1 MKVVRNVAQTVAVA
15 ERQVVRPSA
24 KAPRRWKGLCLAFVR
39 TCWGFPPTGIFDAN
53 EAWRMTV
60 RKRTR
65 GTPPPGAPIF
75 WAVGKHGHIA
85 LSAGDGRCYSNDIR
99 RSGRIDL
106 VPISEITRKWGAR
119 YRGWSEDYVGT
130 TLPLRGGAGGGVGG
144 GVGGGGRPPT
154 RRTVDL
160 SRLITAAQLDPKRPQ
175 GGTTKGSVGHVR
187 IVETALQ
194 AEGLLSSRFS
204 GDGSFGSLTVKAY
217 AKWQR
222 KCGFTGKDANGI
234 PGRKSLERLGQR
246 HRFSVTG

>member
-1 MKVVRNVAQTVAVA
+1 MKVVRNVNQTIAVA
-15 ERQVVRPSA
+15 KRQVARPSA

-39 TCWGFPPTGIFDAN
+39 TCWGFPPTGIFNAN
-53 EAWRMTV
+53 EAWRRTK
-60 RKRTR
+60 RKRIR

-75 WAVGKHGHIA
+75 WAVGRHGHIA
-85 LSAGDGRCYSNDIR
+85 LSAGNGRCYSNDIR

-119 YRGWSEDYVGT
+119 YRGWGEDYVGT
-130 TLPLRGGAGGGVGG
+130 TLPITRSTGSAGGSGG
-144 GVGGGGRPPT
+144 GSGG
-154 RRTVDL
+154 RTVDL
-160 SRLITAAQLDPKRPQ
+160 SKLIAAAQRDPKRPQ
-175 GGTTKGSVGHVR
+175 GGTTKGSVGFVR
-187 IVETALQ
+187 IVENALQ

-204 GDGSFGSLTVKAY
+204 GDGSYGTLTVKAY

-234 PGRKSLERLGQR
+234 PGRKSLERLGRR